1 MNRLI
6 LYILC
11 FFLLASCSSDQV
23 REDAEGLDRQTYLIG
38 TGSADNEENAKQ
50 RARSNLAKIFEVEVK
65 EDTSDYSQFR
75 SNNRQGKKSIKR
87 SWQVDRSI
95 STYTNRVL
103 EGVQIASVKQNEKSK
118 QYRAVAVLPRK
129 QASSYL
135 TAQIQTLD
143 SNVRQ
148 LMSEAIDEQD
158 KIKKLRLLYQALKK
172 QKQRDQLQKALVIV
186 DSNGV
191 GLPTD
196 VSFWQIQDQLDKT
209 LASIRFSLD
218 IKPNQKIDLYALLDS
233 AIANVGAK
241 TDKQGDYQLKST
253 IKVYDL
259 GKIQG
264 WNWYKALL
272 TLKITDSGHRTL
284 VAKKVTVK
292 VAALDAP
299 SAKIKLQ
306 KKLLSYTEQVLTKM
320 ILGKTALSG
329 N

>member
-1 MNRLI
+1 MNRLVLFCI
-6 LYILC
+6 C

-38 TGSADNEENAKQ
+38 TGTADNEENAKQ
-50 RARSNLAKIFEVEVK
+50 RARSNLAKIFEVEIK
-65 EDTSDYSQFR
+65 EDTSDYSQVR
-75 SNNRQGKKSIKR
+75 SDSNKGKKGIKR

-103 EGVQIASVKQNEKSK
+103 EGVQIASLKQDEKSR
-118 QYRAVAVLPRK
+118 QYRAIAVLPRK
-129 QASSYL
+129 QAYSYL
-135 TAQIQTLD
+135 STQIQTLD

-148 LMSEAIDEQD
+148 LMSDAVDEQD
-158 KIKKLRLLYQALKK
+158 KIKKLRLLYQALEK

-186 DSNGV
+186 DTKGI

-209 LASIRFSLD
+209 LASISFSLD

-241 TDKQGDYQLKST
+241 TGKQGDYQLTST
-253 IKVYDL
+253 IEVYDL

-272 TLKITDSGHRTL
+272 TLKITGSGHRTL
-284 VAKKVTVK
+284 VAKRVTVK

-306 KKLLSYTEQVLTKM
+306 KKLLNYTEQVLSKM
-320 ILGKTALSG
+320 ILGKKALPG